1 MNRLLYR
8 VIQEDLDLYG
18 SLWPNKLSQIFI
30 VLAEEIERRGAHGDD
45 LDSVET
51 ADWLREQDLLAL
63 EAG

>member
-30 VLAEEIERRGAHGDD
+30 VLAEEIERRGARGDD

-51 ADWLREQDLLAL
+51 ADWLREQALLAL